1 MEPPRLMRDD
11 NAAEVGVTVELV
23 PLVAVL
29 VVAVE
34 LEAGAVEETITEV
47 KGADVVVLVTEPV
60 AVALVVDVET
70 LLVVAVEEVVE
81 LVEVKVPFAMEKSP
95 VLAKT
100 LVILPMSTAS
110 SV

>member
-1 MEPPRLMRDD
+1 M
-11 NAAEVGVTVELV
+11 
-23 PLVAVL
+23 
-29 VVAVE
+29 
-34 LEAGAVEETITEV
+34 
-47 KGADVVVLVTEPV
+47 TEPV

>member
-47 KGADVVVLVTEPV
+47 KGADVVVL
-60 AVALVVDVET
+60 LCIQKLYWDCG
-70 LLVVAVEEVVE
+70 
-81 LVEVKVPFAMEKSP
+81 KV
-95 VLAKT
+95 L
-100 LVILPMSTAS
+100 
-110 SV
+110 